1 MKRLRKLLTVLTV
14 LVTLVVGVLFA
25 LQNTIPVPL
34 DLLVYTFEPQS
45 IALWILV
52 AFALGGLLG
61 MIVSAAIL
69 VRTHADALV
78 DRHPC
83 ATGQAL
89 EQRHR
94 CDRCLDHAR
103 TVWCRGAHERRSGGG
118 VVCPL

>member
-69 VRTHADALV
+69 VRTHAALGSCRRQL
-78 DRHPC
+78 DR
-83 ATGQAL
+83 TL
-89 EQRHR
+89 TE
-94 CDRCLDHAR
+94 LSKL
-103 TVWCRGAHERRSGGG
+103 RGESP
-118 VVCPL
+118 VVGAS